1 MLATGVATEAS
12 TGRLIHRFRDR
23 VMFPVIHQGEVLGFV
38 GRRRPDLTHDDKA
51 GPKYL
56 NTADTPL
63 FHKGAQ
69 LFGVADELL
78 AEGAVPVILEG
89 PMDAVAVTIASAGL
103 YLGVAPLGTSLTD
116 EQAAQLAAVGRDP
129 IVARDADLAGQV
141 AAERDF
147 WMLTPHGMD
156 PGYARFP
163 DRLDP
168 ADLLAQRGP
177 AAPTTAVASGQP
189 AFRSLGGQLLTERL
203 DNLGAEQARVAAMR
217 VISARPSRAWEPGVN
232 QMRARLQLSQLQAGR
247 DLRDAVKTWDA
258 DPRKAALA
266 ELHKSSAVRAR
277 LSAAAEK
284 TPAERLAPLARELDA
299 RLLEQGDWP
308 ASAAMLQQAHEHGHD
323 VSATSRAI
331 VAEKP
336 LGDSPARDLRY
347 RIVSRLD
354 IPIDT
359 GEGTPAP
366 TTSQGAAPDRHAVN
380 RPRSPRRG
388 TPPRH

>member
-1 MLATGVATEAS
+1 
-12 TGRLIHRFRDR
+12 
-23 VMFPVIHQGEVLGFV
+23 
-38 GRRRPDLTHDDKA
+38 
-51 GPKYL
+51 
-56 NTADTPL
+56 
-63 FHKGAQ
+63 
-69 LFGVADELL
+69 
-78 AEGAVPVILEG
+78 
-89 PMDAVAVTIASAGL
+89 MDAVAVTIASAGL

-163 DRLDP
+163 DGLDP

-177 AAPTTAVASGQP
+177 AALTAAVASGQP
-189 AFRSLGGQLLTERL
+189 AFRSLGDQLLTERL

-232 QMRARLQLSQLQAGR
+232 QVRARLQLSQLQARR

-266 ELHKSSAVRAR
+266 ELHKSSEVRAR

-284 TPAERLAPLARELDA
+284 TPAERWAPLARELDP

-308 ASAAMLQQAHEHGHD
+308 ATAAMLQQAHEHGHD
-323 VSATSRAI
+323 VGAATRAI
-331 VAEKP
+331 VAETP

-347 RIVSRLD
+347 RIVSRLE
-354 IPIDT
+354 IPIDAT
-359 GEGTPAP
+359 SPLDTP
-366 TTSQGAAPDRHAVN
+366 TIRQSQGADYPWSSPTMDRRMPPTG
-380 RPRSPRRG
+380 RP
-388 TPPRH
+388 